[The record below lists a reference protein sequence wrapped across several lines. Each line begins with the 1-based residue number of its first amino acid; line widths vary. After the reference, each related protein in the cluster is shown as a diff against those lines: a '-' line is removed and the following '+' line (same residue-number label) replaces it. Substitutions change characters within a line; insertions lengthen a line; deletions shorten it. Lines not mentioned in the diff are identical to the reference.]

1 MSASAP
7 IRVMIVDDHGM
18 VRRGLATILK
28 VKSDLELVGEASGG
42 TEALQMCM
50 ESQPDV
56 ILMDLVMPEMGGA
69 EATRLIREQCPGV
82 QVIAL
87 TSFQEKELVR
97 EALQAGAIGYL
108 LKNVYAEDLAAAIR
122 EAHAGRST
130 LAPEAIQALIQ
141 TEAPG
146 AIQVRDLP
154 ESFGLTPREREVLA
168 LMVEGLNNPEIA
180 ERLVVSRSTAKAHVS
195 NILSKLGVS
204 NRAEAIALALQ
215 RNLATG
221 PSAPGTGPTR
231 PSSMDHY

>member
-1 MSASAP
+1 MSTSNP

-28 VKSDLELVGEASGG
+28 VKADLELVGEASGG
-42 TEALQMCM
+42 HEAVQLC
-50 ESQPDV
+50 ETVQPDV

-69 EATRLIREQCPGV
+69 EATHLIRERCPRV

-87 TSFQEKELVR
+87 TSFQERELVR

-108 LKNVYAEDLAAAIR
+108 LKNVSANDLAAAIR

-141 TEAPG
+141 DQGRA
-146 AIQVRDLP
+146 AIRGPDLP
-154 ESFGLTPREREVLA
+154 EAFGLTPREREVLA
-168 LMVEGLNNPEIA
+168 LMVEGLNNPDIA

-204 NRAEAIALALQ
+204 NRAEAIAMALQ
-215 RNLATG
+215 RNLPATP
-221 PSAPGTGPTR
+221 PSTGTG
-231 PSSMDHY
+231 SV